1 MKAIK
6 LLASRQ
12 LSDILGVP
20 EGTLRYWRNVGLGP
34 VWHKLEGSIRY
45 ALEDVEAYLQS
56 SRRVPSVHAFMEQRH
71 VSS

>member
-6 LLASRQ
+6 MLTPKQ
-12 LSDILGVP
+12 LSQIFEIPD
-20 EGTLRYWRNVGLGP
+20 GTLRYWRSVGLGP

-56 SRRVPSVHAFMEQRH
+56 SRRIPSVHAFMEQRH
-71 VSS
+71 VSA